1 MKTLTEL
8 IIGVSGLFSIGVAG
22 GLERGYIGIGGAFI
36 AWGCATAVIAIA
48 TKVNRSIRGE
58 EEK

>member
-22 GLERGYIGIGGAFI
+22 GLERGFVGIGGAFI
-36 AWGCATAVIAIA
+36 AWGCAAAVIAVA
-48 TKVNRSIRGE
+48 VAVRRKNA
-58 EEK
+58 